1 MKTHWK
7 KLNNPDY
14 IGAYELLGVTDEL
27 IVKIKEVKKVDV
39 KGMDG
44 KTEQC
49 TVAYLYE
56 QKPMILNSTNCKTI
70 TRIYDTPFI
79 EEWKDIEII
88 LIVKKVKAFGDVVD
102 ALRIK
107 DIKPRLP
114 DLLPDTTL
122 WSEAKKAL
130 SNGFTIAQIK
140 KKYTLSN
147 NNEKLLTDEG

>member
-27 IVKIKEVKKVDV
+27 KVKIKEVKKTDV

-49 TVAYLYE
+49 TVAYLYN
-56 QKPMILNSTNCKTI
+56 QKPMILNSTNCKII
-70 TRIYDTPFI
+70 TKIYDTPFI
-79 EEWKDIEII
+79 EDWKNLEIT
-88 LIVKKVKAFGDVVD
+88 LVVRKVKAFGDTVD

-107 DIKPRLP
+107 EAIPEKEQLTPKHPKWMD
-114 DLLPDTTL
+114 
-122 WSEAKKAL
+122 AKKAIL
-130 SNGFTIAQIK
+130 NGTSVDQIK
-140 KKYTLSN
+140 KKYSLSKE
-147 NNEKLLTDEG
+147 NETLLTDES